1 MKDLMNKTQMVIH
14 LSVEKEQ
21 LHKQVSYYSE
31 RFEDFNETLAKSNE
45 AISGFSNEM
54 AKLQKINSRLD
65 KSALDWKKKHH
76 HCQAQLLEA
85 TETNLKLTQK
95 TKKLESL
102 CRALQERQKKATETQ
117 AADEKSSSSP
127 SKGNQN
133 ASEESGNEV

>member
-1 MKDLMNKTQMVIH
+1 
-14 LSVEKEQ
+14 
-21 LHKQVSYYSE
+21 
-31 RFEDFNETLAKSNE
+31 
-45 AISGFSNEM
+45 M

-102 CRALQERQKKATETQ
+102 CRALQVK
-117 AADEKSSSSP
+117 
-127 SKGNQN
+127 
-133 ASEESGNEV
+133 